1 MYYTRP
7 FFSKG
12 KHYYEKEA
20 ELNKNTIIDLSK
32 QLSDDRPSSEITE
45 TLALLKRKTSIFIN
59 HFDYNGCAP
68 LISII
73 EIMNEKI
80 INLKNQI
87 PEKKFTVDAFNTS
100 INTSLNM
107 QYVLYIQKYGIP
119 DDGIFLEEL
128 LNEFA

>member
-7 FFSKG
+7 FLSKG

-20 ELNKNTIIDLSK
+20 GLNKNTIIDLSK

-45 TLALLKRKTSIFIN
+45 TIALLKRKTSIFIN
-59 HFDYNGCAP
+59 HFDYYGCAP

-73 EIMNEKI
+73 EMMNEKI